1 VLIYENWWRKR
12 IWKITSVVDFGKK
25 ELTPGFIEAFIL
37 RKESKYNN
45 IKDWLNKGSWDLQKL
60 EVDMILAESSIYK

>member
-1 VLIYENWWRKR
+1 L
-12 IWKITSVVDFGKK
+12 KIKSVVDFGKK

>member
-1 VLIYENWWRKR
+1 MLIYEILEEKKNL
-12 IWKITSVVDFGKK
+12 KIKSVVDFGKK

-37 RKESKYNN
+37 RKESKNNN